1 MSKINGTFL
10 KLHDQVGK
18 FPPQYYNTNEFDRTI
33 SLVDCVTEGCSE
45 RSDTYKFSSDDEIRS
60 RIGAIDPAD
69 KELFFVESNSAHH
82 LSAFLAQSAIDN
94 MPKDD
99 DGKTPGALVVNFD
112 QHDDHGTPGS
122 KLFCGNW
129 SGHVSCDYLVIGLKN
144 KTEAHFYKY
153 GESKYTVYTLEQYK
167 DLFEDY
173 EQIYVTVDM
182 DVLTNGASKRTN
194 WGAGDMTKEKL
205 IELLSDLPGDKLVA
219 ADITGFPPNKNGDAD
234 ELASYIND
242 ITDTAKALCNI
253 MGRPLTS
260 DTETQN

>member
-18 FPPQYYNTNEFDRTI
+18 FPPQYYNTIEFGRTI
-33 SLVDCVTEGCSE
+33 PLVDYVDEGCSE
-45 RSDTYKFSSDDEIRS
+45 SSRTYIFSCYDKIRS
-60 RIGAIDPAD
+60 CIGAIDPAN

-82 LSAFLAQSAIDN
+82 LSAFLAQSAFNN

-99 DGKTPGALVVNFD
+99 KGKMPGALVVNFD

-129 SGHVSCDYLVIGLKN
+129 SGHVSCDYLVVGLKN

-153 GESKYTVYTLEQYK
+153 GERKYTIYTLEKYK
-167 DLFEDY
+167 DLFENY

-182 DVLTNGASKRTN
+182 DVLTNGVSKRTN
-194 WGAGDMTKEKL
+194 WGPGDMTKEKL
-205 IELLSDLPGDKLVA
+205 IELLSDLPGDKLAA
-219 ADITGFPPNKNGDAD
+219 ADITGFPPSKNGNAD

-242 ITDTAKALCNI
+242 ITKTAETLCKI
-253 MGRPLTS
+253 MGKPLYV
-260 DTETQN
+260 